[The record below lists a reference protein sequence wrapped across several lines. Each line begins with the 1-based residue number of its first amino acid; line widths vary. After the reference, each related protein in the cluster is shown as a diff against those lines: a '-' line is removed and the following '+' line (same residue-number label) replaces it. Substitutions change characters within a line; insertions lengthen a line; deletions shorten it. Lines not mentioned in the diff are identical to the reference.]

1 MPSDR
6 DRHERLS
13 PSSPRTVPTDPAP
26 ASRTINI
33 QSPNMLSPS
42 RALGG
47 QNGHHM
53 SRSHQRDEQGARE
66 RQRQQDIESAMSMCK
81 SWAFDVLQI
90 QSPFTLLQLRL
101 IAYSFLYTIQ
111 MLIASSRPIWF
122 DLRGTITRTAETL
135 PEWIT
140 H

>member
-66 RQRQQDIESAMSMCK
+66 RQRQQDIESAMSMCE
-81 SWAFDVLQI
+81 SWAFDVFQI

-101 IAYSFLYTIQ
+101 TAYSMFQMIQ
-111 MLIASSRPIWF
+111 MLTSSSRPIWI
-122 DLRGTITRTAETL
+122 DIGRTITRTAETF

-140 H
+140 Y